1 MDKSLPISRVA
12 AARQAAVAKHLEP
25 LEDRVGPAALAR
37 LQALVLLLISSS
49 TLLEL
54 HDHCGVD
61 ADTAAEH
68 ASWAIQALIAAT
80 VAGSPAAPEP
90 PWDHGHER

>member
-1 MDKSLPISRVA
+1 MLRLR
-12 AARQAAVAKHLEP
+12 ARFPRGDGERPLLSAMSEP
-25 LEDRVGPAALAR
+25 VRGLDR

-54 HDHCGVD
+54 YDHCGVD

-80 VAGSPAAPEP
+80 VAGAPAAREA
-90 PWDHGHER
+90 PWDRGHER